1 MPCVMCASENQAEF
15 PAEVNI
21 HFPGLQNLDKT
32 SVLVFPILLVCLDCG
47 CSRLL
52 VPEPRLALLRNQ
64 SNIAPS
70 VTIDQV
76 LRRRTT
82 ISVRK

>member
-21 HFPGLQNLDKT
+21 HFPGLNNLYKP
-32 SVLVFPILLVCLDCG
+32 SVLVFPVLLVCLDCG

-64 SNIAPS
+64 SESAPKRDS
-70 VTIDQV
+70 HQV
-76 LRRRTT
+76 FRHRTT
-82 ISVRK
+82 LSVRN